1 MGVLLRVLGLQ
12 ALAALVGT
20 MPARTARVLTMVML
34 VGANLFPLVALLQ
47 GVWEAGDVLLTYWLE
62 NVAVGIWQLVKLF
75 TAVGTDPGEAGAG
88 GPGAGTATAPGS
100 VTATINGRPVQ
111 LSASIAR
118 LFVSGFFAVHYGM
131 FTLVH
136 GIFTF
141 MLAHRSGTSGSVQSF
156 ALVFLVL
163 VLSHGLSTGIHWF
176 ARGERRNQ
184 GLAATMKE
192 PYGRIVVLHLAVLG
206 SSFLLLGS
214 SPHRGTS
221 GGSAAVDAGL
231 LTPTPSV
238 LPGVLLIALKTAL
251 DAGFHLRAH
260 RRADPGAPTAP
271 STPPVTATSAG

>member
-1 MGVLLRVLGLQ
+1 VLLRVLGLQ

-47 GVWEAGDVLLTYWLE
+47 GVWQAGDVLLTYWLE
-62 NVAVGIWQLVKLF
+62 NVAVGLWQLVKLF
-75 TAVGTDPGEAGAG
+75 TAEGTDAGVAGAG
-88 GPGAGTATAPGS
+88 AAPGS
-100 VTATINGRPVQ
+100 ITATINGRPVQ
-111 LSASIAR
+111 LSASVAR
-118 LFVSGFFAVHYGM
+118 LVVSGFFAVHYGM

-141 MLAHRSGTSGSVQSF
+141 LLAHRSGTSGSVRSF

-176 ARGERRNQ
+176 ARGERYNR

-214 SPHRGTS
+214 SSHRGTS

-260 RRADPGAPTAP
+260 RKAEPAVPATAPAVAPTP
-271 STPPVTATSAG
+271 AG